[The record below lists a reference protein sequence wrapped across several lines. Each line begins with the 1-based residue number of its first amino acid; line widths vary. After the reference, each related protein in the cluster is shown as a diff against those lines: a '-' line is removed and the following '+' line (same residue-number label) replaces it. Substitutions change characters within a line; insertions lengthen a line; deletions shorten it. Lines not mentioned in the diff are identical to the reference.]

1 MTRPPASRARATASG
16 AAPRAGPLPSPAMA
30 TRTSASALAPPAAS
44 ARRSGVASGASAS
57 RDRARGAPR
66 APPRAPPARAPRRHR
81 PNPRRAAHR
90 APLPPPRAAASSD
103 DAARSSAEDHPLSA
117 STSEIDARTCDLY
130 DVSDVLTPYADAWEW
145 QRAILAARLDALAI
159 ERSERSERDD
169 DDDPPREAPSEG
181 PRASSS
187 GAKKKDPQ
195 TTPPPIGRRDVL
207 LLVQHPPVV
216 TLGTGSVVSNLKF
229 DPDAP
234 DAPFEVHRVER
245 GGEATYHGPGQ
256 LVLYPIMDLS
266 AMEPDLHWYMRA
278 LEEVA
283 IRAMNTLGVPGA
295 GRVEGLTG
303 AWANVGASPGGVKKQ
318 DANRRD
324 ATGPEREGDRASRGG
339 EAESGTES
347 ADEEG
352 DDASDSVSDSASENS
367 SSVDSSSPTP
377 LPLVDRE
384 HKLAAI
390 GVRAR
395 RWVTYHGMALNVDP
409 RLGDF
414 SRIVPCGIGD
424 RPVGS
429 VAQMLQGR
437 AGIVSSAI
445 GSVDGTGGGDGFN
458 VASSAEGSMGG
469 GGFSVDAGVASGVEG
484 PDAEL
489 MRRSREAVLDAF
501 EEVFETTL
509 VRRGGR
515 PPVR

>member
-1 MTRPPASRARATASG
+1 M
-16 AAPRAGPLPSPAMA
+16 
-30 TRTSASALAPPAAS
+30 
-44 ARRSGVASGASAS
+44 
-57 RDRARGAPR
+57 
-66 APPRAPPARAPRRHR
+66 
-81 PNPRRAAHR
+81 
-90 APLPPPRAAASSD
+90 
-103 DAARSSAEDHPLSA
+103 
-117 STSEIDARTCDLY
+117 
-130 DVSDVLTPYADAWEW
+130 SDVLTPYADAWEW
-145 QRAILAARLDALAI
+145 QRAILAARLDALAM
-159 ERSERSERDD
+159 ERSERSSRDD
-169 DDDPPREAPSEG
+169 DDDAPREAPSEG

-187 GAKKKDPQ
+187 RAKKKDPQ

-216 TLGTGSVVSNLKF
+216 TLGTGSVTSNLKF

-303 AWANVGASPGGVKKQ
+303 AWANVGASPGGVKKR

-339 EAESGTES
+339 EAESGTEA

-352 DDASDSVSDSASENS
+352 DDASDSASDSASRNS
-367 SSVDSSSPTP
+367 SSEDSSSPT
-377 LPLVDRE
+377 PLVDRE

-395 RWVTYHGMALNVDP
+395 RWVTCHGMALNVDP
-409 RLGDF
+409 ASVISRASSLAG
-414 SRIVPCGIGD
+414 SRIGPWFRRAD
-424 RPVGS
+424 AP
-429 VAQMLQGR
+429 GR

-458 VASSAEGSMGG
+458 VASAPRGPRG
-469 GGFSVDAGVASGVEG
+469 GGFSVDAGWPAASRG
-484 PDAEL
+484 
-489 MRRSREAVLDAF
+489 RTRS
-501 EEVFETTL
+501 
-509 VRRGGR
+509 
-515 PPVR
+515 

>member
-1 MTRPPASRARATASG
+1 M
-16 AAPRAGPLPSPAMA
+16 
-30 TRTSASALAPPAAS
+30 
-44 ARRSGVASGASAS
+44 
-57 RDRARGAPR
+57 
-66 APPRAPPARAPRRHR
+66 
-81 PNPRRAAHR
+81 
-90 APLPPPRAAASSD
+90 
-103 DAARSSAEDHPLSA
+103 
-117 STSEIDARTCDLY
+117 
-130 DVSDVLTPYADAWEW
+130 SDVLTPYADAWEW
-145 QRAILAARLDALAI
+145 QRAILAARLDALAM
-159 ERSERSERDD
+159 ERSERSSRDD
-169 DDDPPREAPSEG
+169 DDDAPREAPSEG

-187 GAKKKDPQ
+187 RAKKKDPQ

-216 TLGTGSVVSNLKF
+216 TLGAGSVVSNLKF

-303 AWANVGASPGGVKKQ
+303 AWANVGASPGGVKKR

-339 EAESGTES
+339 EAESGTEA

-352 DDASDSVSDSASENS
+352 DDASDSASDSASRNS
-367 SSVDSSSPTP
+367 SSEDSSSSPT
-377 LPLVDRE
+377 PLVDRE

-414 SRIVPCGIGD
+414 SRIVPCGIED